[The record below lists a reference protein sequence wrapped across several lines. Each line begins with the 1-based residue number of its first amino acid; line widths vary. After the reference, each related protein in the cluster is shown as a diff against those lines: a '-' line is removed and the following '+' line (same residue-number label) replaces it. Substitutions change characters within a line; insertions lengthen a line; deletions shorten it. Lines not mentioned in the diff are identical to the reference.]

1 MVNGEFGKRGET
13 LEVAEHITARTFNFA
28 VRVINVASFLDEKP
42 GASRTLAN
50 QLLRAG
56 TSIGANVEE
65 AQGSQSRAD
74 FISKMSIAV
83 KEARETLYWLRLLQA
98 AQLCSEKQLAEMITE
113 ANEIVSIL
121 MAIVIKTKNNQT
133 T

>member
-1 MVNGEFGKRGET
+1 MAVQ
-13 LEVAEHITARTFNFA
+13 EHITARTFNFA
-28 VRVINVASFLDEKP
+28 VRVVRLAQFLDKNP
-42 GASRTLAN
+42 GVSRTLAN

-65 AQGSQSRAD
+65 AQGGQSRAD
-74 FISKMSIAV
+74 FISKMAIAL

-98 AQLCSEKQLAEMITE
+98 VELCSEKQLQDMVTE

-121 MAIVIKTKNNQT
+121 VVIVMKTKKNQGL
-133 T
+133 

>member
-1 MVNGEFGKRGET
+1 MET
-13 LEVAEHITARTFNFA
+13 AEHITTRTFNFA
-28 VRVINVASFLDEKP
+28 VRVVELATFLDSKP
-42 GASRTLAN
+42 GVSGTLAK

-74 FISKMSIAV
+74 FLSKMSIAL

-98 AQLCSEKQLAEMITE
+98 AHLCSEKQLAEMTAE

-121 MAIVIKTKNNQT
+121 VAIVINTRKNNSA
-133 T
+133 